1 LKVMG
6 EPAVRSFDFHCHLDL
21 DKNPAETF
29 KRCASE
35 RIIAIAVTTTPK
47 AWRQNLAWAAG
58 NPFVHVAAGLHPEL
72 VQQRYAELPLLEA
85 CIAESRFVGE
95 VGLDGSPQHRSSY
108 GKQVEVF
115 DRALRA
121 ANSAGGRVI
130 TIHSRRAVSD
140 VLAALERRVEPARV
154 LPILHWFSGP
164 PADLKR
170 AAATGCFFS
179 VNAAMLE
186 NDRGR
191 KLVAAMPVDRLL
203 TETDSPFTLVDGR
216 PSVPWDVM
224 GTLSPLA
231 SVRGMSAADM
241 RQVLLDNANR
251 VLTFAGCRLPA

>member
-1 LKVMG
+1 MC

-21 DKNPAETF
+21 DKNPAATF
-29 KRCASE
+29 QRCASE
-35 RIIAIAVTTTPK
+35 KIVAIAVTTTPR
-47 AWRQNLAWAAG
+47 AWRQNLAWAAD

-72 VQQRYAELPLLEA
+72 VQQRHAEIPLLET

-121 ANSAGGRVI
+121 AERVGGRVI

-140 VLAALERRVEPARV
+140 VLAALERETQPTRV
-154 LPILHWFSGP
+154 LPILHWFSGSA
-164 PADLKR
+164 ADLKR
-170 AAATGCFFS
+170 AAARGCYFS

-191 KLVAAMPVDRLL
+191 KLVAAMPADRLL

-216 PSVPWDVM
+216 ASVPWDVT
-224 GTLSPLA
+224 GTLLPLA
-231 SVRGMSAADM
+231 SVRGMSAAEM
-241 RQVLLDNANR
+241 RQVLLDNASR

>member
-1 LKVMG
+1 MG

-21 DKNPAETF
+21 DKNPPATF

-35 RIIAIAVTTTPK
+35 KIVAIAVTTTPK
-47 AWRQNLAWAAG
+47 AWRQNLEWAAG

-72 VQQRYAELPLLEA
+72 VQQRYSELPLLEA

-108 GKQVEVF
+108 GKQIEVF
-115 DRALRA
+115 DRALQA

-140 VLAALERRVEPARV
+140 VLAALERQAEPARV
-154 LPILHWFSGP
+154 LPILHWFSGSG
-164 PADLKR
+164 ADLRR
-170 AAATGCFFS
+170 AAAKGCYFS

-191 KLVAAMPVDRLL
+191 KLVAAIPADRLL

-216 PSVPWDVM
+216 ASVPWDVT
-224 GTLSPLA
+224 GTLLPLA
-231 SVRGMSAADM
+231 SVRGVSPANL
-241 RQVLLDNANR
+241 RSVLLDNASR